1 VNKTGTER
9 ETNVG
14 TKVGEIVQRQP
25 VYVVQENNSVL
36 DAARYMTKYQIGAVP
51 VLAEEDVVGIISERD
66 VMIRVVAQGINPAS
80 TKVGEIMTKKVAVL
94 GEDYTYKD
102 ALTIMEQLHIRHL
115 PVMAGRRLVGCV
127 SIRKLREAEAEIK
140 EAKIEFLD
148 NYIEEMENASWGRVK
163 KQ

>member
-1 VNKTGTER
+1 MAR
-9 ETNVG
+9 EMNIG
-14 TKVGEIVQRQP
+14 AKVGEIVRGQP

-51 VLAEEDVVGIISERD
+51 VLAEENVVGIISERD
-66 VMIRVVAQGINPAS
+66 VMIRVVAQGIDPAS

-148 NYIEEMENASWGRVK
+148 NYIEEMENASWG
-163 KQ
+163 